1 MINLGF
7 NSGKDAPNVRY
18 YPTLID
24 RILELIVVC
33 INITMWVAFFLLHNK
48 INLSTETAVLGTIL
62 SILMGSIAYFPIR
75 YFNFPINITQQNVA
89 IQYTLAVRY
98 VRILNIIYTTMLAS
112 SIFLTYYHWCNI
124 VNKVCTLVMVISIV
138 CYFILVIRHK

>member
-24 RILELIVVC
+24 RTLELTVVC

-48 INLSTETAVLGTIL
+48 IELSTETAVLGTIV
-62 SILMGSIAYFPIR
+62 SILIGITAYFPIR
-75 YFNFPINITQQNVA
+75 YFNFPIKITQQNVA

-98 VRILNIIYTTMLAS
+98 VRSLNIIYTTMLAS
-112 SIFLTYYHWCNI
+112 SIFMTYYNWCNI
-124 VNKVCTLVMVISIV
+124 VYKICTLILVISIV
-138 CYFILVIRHK
+138 CYFILIIRHK